1 MKDAR
6 GPGGLGAVSQR
17 EELLSSLLA
26 AVNDLV
32 WCTSVDGTQLLYV
45 NPAAER
51 VYGRPLAELIRHQN
65 LWIESIHPQD
75 RVMVEQ
81 NLRQLMDRRQ
91 VQQEYRLLRPD
102 GEERWLED
110 RISVI
115 YDNDGRPIRVGGIG
129 TDITER
135 KRAERALRDSEA
147 IYHSL
152 VDSLPLNLVRKD
164 QQGRIVFGNRRYC
177 DTRGQSLDQ
186 LIGKTDFDLFPRELA
201 EKYVRDDRRVMSS
214 GDVLHNIEQH
224 CSPDGRPSF
233 VEVLKSPVRN
243 VEGAITGVQVLFWD
257 VTEKHQAEAAL
268 EHERYLLHTLLDNIP
283 DSIYFKDADSRFLRV
298 SKSLASKFELDN
310 PAHVIGKSDADF
322 FTDEHARQA
331 LQDERSIIQTGTPV
345 LGLIEKE
352 TWPDGRQTWC
362 STTKLPL
369 RDQRGRITGTFGISR
384 DITAQKLA
392 EEALAH
398 ERDLLRTLM
407 NQLPDLI
414 FVKDT
419 SGRFVTANTALLQ
432 ILGASCLD
440 EIIGKTDFDFLE
452 PGLAQQ
458 YAVDDQA
465 VFRTGQSLIDRE
477 ERSVDPQ
484 GNEVWLLTTKVPLR
498 NGAGQVRGLVGIGR
512 NITNRK
518 HAEIQLREA
527 KETADQ
533 ANRAKSDFLANMS
546 HEIRTPMNA
555 ILGMTELLLDTVLTS
570 TQREYIRM
578 VHESGEALLTLIND
592 ILDFSKIE
600 AGKLELEIAPFELR
614 ESLGDTMKSLA
625 LRAHSKGLELAF
637 RIAAD
642 VPEWLLGDV
651 NRLRQIIINLVGN
664 AIKFTSEGEVV
675 LDVERQAGTDE
686 TVTLQLA
693 VSDTGIGIPAE
704 KRELIFR
711 EFEQADAST
720 TRRYGGTGLGLAI
733 SSRLVNLMGGNI
745 AVDSEIGRGS
755 KFHFTARFQRC
766 DERPAPVEQRA
777 VIVGGTRVLV
787 VDDHATNLRIFR
799 EMLTAW
805 GMVPVTADCA
815 AEALRL
821 LRQGQAAGRP
831 FRVLLSD
838 VNMPDMDGFQLAE
851 AVRQDDAIADIV
863 IMMLT
868 SSGRPGDNARR
879 ANLKVAAHLMKPV
892 KQSELFDA
900 LVTAL
905 GVSAVE
911 DDAELSLPEHISP
924 VGPLRILLAEDNVV
938 NQKLALGILQR
949 EGHEVVV
956 ARTGR
961 EAVDAV
967 EQQAFDLVLMDVQM
981 PEMDGLEATQ
991 CIRAAEQSQG
1001 GHVPIIAMTAH
1012 AMSGDRERCLQA
1024 GMDEY
1029 ISKPIRLGQL
1039 AEKLAMVLPLRVARE
1054 TPPAD
1059 SGQNAALV
1067 DWDEALRGVGGDRQ
1081 LLREVVQIFLQE
1093 VTPLMDEIRA
1103 AIAGHDAAAL
1113 KRGAHSLKGSIL
1125 FLGAAEPADQ
1135 ALQLEQIG
1143 AGGELQPAAAAL
1155 QLLELQIQSLGVE
1168 LQDWLKQ
1175 GSRDQEAT

>member
-1 MKDAR
+1 
-6 GPGGLGAVSQR
+6 
-17 EELLSSLLA
+17 
-26 AVNDLV
+26 
-32 WCTSVDGTQLLYV
+32 
-45 NPAAER
+45 
-51 VYGRPLAELIRHQN
+51 
-65 LWIESIHPQD
+65 
-75 RVMVEQ
+75 
-81 NLRQLMDRRQ
+81 
-91 VQQEYRLLRPD
+91 
-102 GEERWLED
+102 
-110 RISVI
+110 
-115 YDNDGRPIRVGGIG
+115 
-129 TDITER
+129 
-135 KRAERALRDSEA
+135 
-147 IYHSL
+147 
-152 VDSLPLNLVRKD
+152 
-164 QQGRIVFGNRRYC
+164 
-177 DTRGQSLDQ
+177 
-186 LIGKTDFDLFPRELA
+186 
-201 EKYVRDDRRVMSS
+201 
-214 GDVLHNIEQH
+214 
-224 CSPDGRPSF
+224 
-233 VEVLKSPVRN
+233 
-243 VEGAITGVQVLFWD
+243 
-257 VTEKHQAEAAL
+257 
-268 EHERYLLHTLLDNIP
+268 
-283 DSIYFKDADSRFLRV
+283 
-298 SKSLASKFELDN
+298 
-310 PAHVIGKSDADF
+310 
-322 FTDEHARQA
+322 
-331 LQDERSIIQTGTPV
+331 
-345 LGLIEKE
+345 
-352 TWPDGRQTWC
+352 
-362 STTKLPL
+362 
-369 RDQRGRITGTFGISR
+369 
-384 DITAQKLA
+384 
-392 EEALAH
+392 
-398 ERDLLRTLM
+398 
-407 NQLPDLI
+407 
-414 FVKDT
+414 
-419 SGRFVTANTALLQ
+419 
-432 ILGASCLD
+432 
-440 EIIGKTDFDFLE
+440 
-452 PGLAQQ
+452 
-458 YAVDDQA
+458 
-465 VFRTGQSLIDRE
+465 
-477 ERSVDPQ
+477 
-484 GNEVWLLTTKVPLR
+484 VPLR